1 LTYEI
6 GATLAIL
13 AVALVAFASG
23 RFAFDQIGLTVLLAV
38 FVAGLVPLHLA
49 FQGFANN
56 AIITIASVY
65 VVSEGLSRTGVA
77 YLFGQQIRR
86 IAGSSEVLLMIIVM
100 LSVGILSGF
109 MNAIGAAA
117 VMLPAIVA
125 AARSMDV
132 PVSRVLLPLSYGALM
147 GSLLTLVGTPANL
160 LVNEYMVGRGYQSFT
175 LLDFTPLG
183 ITVLLFGTA
192 SMVIFRRWLLPIR
205 PAGAGIESMLP
216 ASSMRHQPYRL
227 EERLYEVSVP
237 QGSSLTGKSLTDS
250 GIGRAYGIWVLSVAR
265 ADRRIP
271 GPVATTLI
279 HAGDHLFVSAREQD
293 LGRFVDEFSLDRHDD
308 AEIDPGQVLTESLG
322 VAEAVITPRS
332 SFIGKRLTEIQFR
345 ETYGVYVIAIWRD
358 GSPRRTHLSEVML
371 MPGDALLIQG
381 SPARIDLL
389 RQEREDFVII
399 TEEEGIRF
407 RKGRA
412 PLAVAILVGFVVLMM
427 SGLAPVSVIALGAA
441 MAMVFAGT
449 VTMEEARQAISWSAV
464 LLIGGMLA
472 MAEAMTQ
479 TGTATFLAESI
490 VGGVGGA
497 ADLTLI
503 AVLVLT
509 SAFAVL
515 INNHVAAVI
524 MIPLAIDAAINS
536 GADPRMFTMAVALG
550 AATGYMTPFAHPGN
564 ILVMG
569 PGNYRFVDYMR
580 AGFPTAVVV
589 LASGFVALK
598 IMF

>member
-1 LTYEI
+1 MTYEI
-6 GATLAIL
+6 GATLTIL
-13 AVALVAFASG
+13 AIALVAFASG

-38 FVAGLVPLHLA
+38 FLAGLIPFHVA

-77 YLFGQQIRR
+77 YFFGQQIRR

-100 LSVGILSGF
+100 VSVGILSGF

-160 LVNEYMVGRGYQSFT
+160 LVNEYMVSRGYASFT
-175 LLDFTPLG
+175 LLDFSPLG

-192 SMVIFRRWLLPIR
+192 SMVIFRRWILPIR

-216 ASSMRHQPYRL
+216 ASSNKHQPYRL

-237 QGSSLTGKSLTDS
+237 EGSALTGKSLTDS
-250 GIGRAYGIWVLSVAR
+250 EIGKAYGIWVLSVAR

-279 HAGDHLFVSAREQD
+279 RAGDHLFVSAREQD
-293 LGRFVDEFSLDRHDD
+293 LSRFVEEFLLERHDD
-308 AEIDPGQVLTESLG
+308 SEIDPGQLITESLG
-322 VAEAVITPRS
+322 VVEAVITPRS
-332 SFIGKRLTEIQFR
+332 SFIGKTLTEIQFR
-345 ETYGVYVIAIWRD
+345 EIYGVYVIAIWRD
-358 GSPRRTHLSEVML
+358 GSPRRTHLAEVML

-381 SPARIDLL
+381 SPARIDSL
-389 RQEREDFVII
+389 RQERDDFVII

-407 RKGRA
+407 RKSRA
-412 PLAVAILVGFVVLMM
+412 PLAVLILVGFVVLMM
-427 SGLAPVSVIALGAA
+427 SGSVPVAVVALGAA

-449 VTMEEARQAISWSAV
+449 VTMEEARQSISWSAV

-479 TGTATFLAESI
+479 TGTASFLAESI
-490 VGGVGGA
+490 VGGVGGV

-569 PGNYRFVDYMR
+569 PGNYRFIDYMR
-580 AGFPTAVVV
+580 AGLPTAIVV
-589 LASGFVALK
+589 LTSGFVALK